1 MHGMRLPR
9 LHCGFL
15 LRRISAH
22 GRARPLLLLALAL
35 LAAST
40 AALCACMADG
50 EPIDKPDE
58 YTHVYEADEKYI
70 VRAVSQ
76 IFKEKSLG
84 QAPIH
89 AGENEVTSDWIV
101 QGEWRTRG
109 IARIRRIDWRERE
122 VKLSILTEKKTPSG
136 WQLRRLLGK
145 EQYEKIFNAV
155 DSQIYRE
162 MYKTE

>member
-1 MHGMRLPR
+1 MPIPR
-9 LHCGFL
+9 FHCGFP
-15 LRRISAH
+15 LRRITAR
-22 GRARPLLLLALAL
+22 GRVRPLLLLALLL
-35 LAAST
+35 LAAYG
-40 AALCACMADG
+40 AVLCACMAEG

-58 YTHVYEADEKYI
+58 YTRVYEADEKYI
-70 VRAVSQ
+70 LRAVSQ
-76 IFKEKSLG
+76 IFQEGSLG
-84 QAPIH
+84 KAPIH
-89 AGENEVTSDWIV
+89 VDANEVTSDWIV

-136 WQLRRLLGK
+136 WQLRRLLEK
-145 EQYEKIFNAV
+145 EQYDKIFNAI